1 MRLPNADQAIVPE
14 RKITAYLLSFTHR
27 DGRGKATFFG
37 RFGFAADAWEVLA
50 SALRRHAQEHEVTEI
65 EGTPFGVSYAVEGPL
80 ATPDGRAPVVRVIW
94 FISTDEVVPR
104 LVTAYPLRG
113 AGR

>member
-1 MRLPNADQAIVPE
+1 
-14 RKITAYLLSFTHR
+14 
-27 DGRGKATFFG
+27 
-37 RFGFAADAWEVLA
+37 
-50 SALRRHAQEHEVTEI
+50 VTEI